1 MKAKHIPNIL
11 SVIRILLVPVF
22 VFLYVGE
29 HRYSAVAV
37 FVIAGLTDVVDGYI
51 ARKYN
56 FITNVGKV
64 LDPFADKL
72 MQFTALLCLYF
83 NPANPTV
90 HIVPWWM
97 PAIYFLKEIT
107 TLIGAIFVFRK
118 VKVVV
123 KSHIF
128 GILATFFVFA
138 FISVIIALPSLIPED
153 AVKIICALMCAYF
166 VFSNLMYVKLE
177 VREEVKKEK
186 TTEEENTET
195 KQESLT

>member
-22 VFLYVGE
+22 VFLYIGKD
-29 HRYSAVAV
+29 YDSAVTV
-37 FVIAGLTDVVDGYI
+37 FVIAGLTDVADGYI

-56 FITNVGKV
+56 YITNLGKV

-72 MQFTALLCLYF
+72 MQFCAFLCLYF
-83 NPANPTV
+83 NAV
-90 HIVPWWM
+90 VPWWM
-97 PAIYFLKEIT
+97 PVVYFLKEIT

-128 GILATFFVFA
+128 GKLATFFVFV
-138 FISVIIALPSLIPED
+138 FVSVIIACPTLIPAD
-153 AVKIICALMCAYF
+153 TVSIICALMCAYF

-177 VREEVKKEK
+177 VREEVKKDKAEA
-186 TTEEENTET
+186 EEVPEV
-195 KQESLT
+195 QESNT

>member
-11 SVIRILLVPVF
+11 SVIRILLVPLF
-22 VFLYVGE
+22 VFLYIEE
-29 HRYSAVAV
+29 HYYSAVTV
-37 FVIAGLTDVVDGYI
+37 FVIAGLTDVADGYI

-56 FITNVGKV
+56 YITNLGKV

-72 MQFTALLCLYF
+72 MQFTAFLCLYF
-83 NPANPTV
+83 GPSGHV
-90 HIVPWWM
+90 VPWWM
-97 PAIYFLKEIT
+97 PTIYFLKEIT

-128 GILATFFVFA
+128 GKLATFFVFI
-138 FISVIIALPSLIPED
+138 FVSVIIALPELIPAD
-153 AVKIICALMCAYF
+153 AVSIICALMCAYF
-166 VFSNLMYVKLE
+166 VFSNLMYVKME

-186 TTEEENTET
+186 LEEETSET
-195 KQESLT
+195 QESIT